1 MAFPFQRSR
10 RNRRRDEGF
19 TLFTETGS
27 EGGSRSRRGG
37 IRGFLRTAV
46 LLAVLAA
53 LAVGVADL
61 AREHWLNHIES
72 LGLKRIPVQRDGV
85 LTEGEIRR
93 LAGVSLGR
101 NILTIDL
108 FALRQRLRR
117 HPRIEDATTRIE
129 VPDTLSIVV
138 HERTPVARVLLPPVG
153 GVQAFYL
160 LDETGHVLMPFDEGH
175 APKEVIE
182 AEAGLPMVT
191 HGSLAGFT
199 SGQAVSDPLLL
210 AALRFLATFD
220 STSMAGVSEVVS
232 VDVGTPGVLGVLS
245 NYGARVTLAPDD
257 FERQMGE
264 WRAVQ
269 DRAAGMNRLIGTLDL
284 SVRSNPPLKWL
295 EASAPALDTLPKTV
309 RPKRKPLRRH
319 V

>member
-19 TLFTETGS
+19 TLFTDTGS
-27 EGGSRSRRGG
+27 GADSRPRRGG
-37 IRGFLRTAV
+37 VGRFVRTLV
-46 LLAVLAA
+46 LLGVLVA
-53 LAVGVADL
+53 LSVGLADL

-72 LGLKRIPVQRDGV
+72 LAVKHIVVQRDGV
-85 LTEGEIRR
+85 LTEDEIRR
-93 LAGVSLGR
+93 LAGVSPGR

-117 HPRIEDATTRIE
+117 HPRIEDARTRIWI
-129 VPDTLSIVV
+129 PDTLSIVV

-160 LDETGHVLMPFDEGH
+160 LDETGHVLMPFEEGH
-175 APKEVIE
+175 APREIIE
-182 AEAGLPMVT
+182 SEAGLPMIT
-191 HGSLAGFT
+191 HGSLNGFA

-210 AALRFLATFD
+210 AALQFLAAYD
-220 STSMAGVSEVVS
+220 STQMAGVSEIVS

-245 NYGARVTLAPDD
+245 NYGARVTLAPED
-257 FERQMGE
+257 FERQMAE
-264 WRAVQ
+264 WRAVH
-269 DRAAGMNRLIGTLDL
+269 DRAASLNRLIGTLDL
-284 SVRSNPPLKWL
+284 SVRANPPLKWL
-295 EASAPALDTLPKTV
+295 EASAPVPDSLPKTV

>member
-10 RNRRRDEGF
+10 RNRRRDESF

-27 EGGSRSRRGG
+27 GGDSRPRRGG
-37 IRGFLRTAV
+37 IRGFLRTVV

-53 LAVGVADL
+53 LVVGVTDL

-72 LGLKRIPVQRDGV
+72 LGLKRISVQRDGV
-85 LTEGEIRR
+85 LTEEEIRR

-129 VPDTLSIVV
+129 APDMLSIVV
-138 HERTPVARVLLPPVG
+138 HERTPVAKVLLPPVG

-160 LDETGHVLMPFDEGH
+160 LDESGHVLMPFEEGH

-182 AEAGLPMVT
+182 AEAGLPMII
-191 HGSLAGFT
+191 HGSLTGFA
-199 SGQAVSDPLLL
+199 SGQAVSDALLL

-257 FERQMGE
+257 FERQMAE

-295 EASAPALDTLPKTV
+295 EAAAPALDTLPKTV